1 MSADD
6 ASVSGARLPVASART
21 VVRAVAAVIGWWRV
35 PGLIL
40 LLLAAAAM
48 GVVGPFALG
57 TVVDALAANGA
68 ADAGA
73 IVVLGVVMAAAV
85 LVGAA
90 LTTAGMIAVA
100 NLFERALADLR
111 EAMVV
116 SALRL
121 PPERIERAGTGDLI
135 ARAGDDVAEVSD
147 AIPRVV
153 PALVGALFTI
163 VVSVVGMAVIDPWF
177 AVAFLAVVPV
187 HVVAVRRYLRTA
199 PGVYAAERR
208 AMSDRAQHLLD
219 SLRGIESVRAYGL
232 APAHLARIGTASW
245 QVVRWTMR
253 ARAVQNV
260 FFARLNAAEFLGMTA
275 LLTTGFLLVSSG
287 AATVGATTAAMLLFL
302 RLFGPINQLLFVV
315 DDLQSALAS
324 LGRIIGVSQS
334 ADVRAPVSPSAS
346 ASPSAATPRVAAGSG
361 TVQVREVHAS
371 YDGGA
376 SVLHGVDLDLPPGHV
391 AALVGPSGAGK
402 TTLAMIVAGVHD
414 PVAGHVDRADPVVL
428 VTQQGHLFDTS
439 LRENLTLAAPGATDD
454 EVLDALRRVGGSDI
468 VARMPRRLDEPVGAS
483 GTQLTPAE
491 AQIVA
496 LARVIL
502 ADPRIVVL
510 DEATAESGSTEAGR
524 LESAADAVTAGRTAL
539 VVAHR
544 LSQAATA
551 DQVLVMASGRIA
563 EQGTHDALVASGGA
577 YARLW
582 RAWNDPLDVG

>member
-1 MSADD
+1 MSADG
-6 ASVSGARLPVASART
+6 ASASDGRLPVASARV

-35 PGLIL
+35 PGLIV

-68 ADAGA
+68 ADAAA
-73 IVVLGVVMAAAV
+73 IVVLGAVMAAAV
-85 LVGAA
+85 LVGAV
-90 LTTAGMIAVA
+90 LTAAGMIAVA

-121 PPERIERAGTGDLI
+121 PPQRIERAGTGDLI

-177 AVAFLAVVPV
+177 AVAFLAVIPV
-187 HVVAVRRYLRTA
+187 HLFAVRRYLRTA

-232 APAHLARIGTASW
+232 APAHLARIGAASW

-260 FFARLNAAEFLGMTA
+260 FFARLNGAEFLGMTA

-287 AATVGATTAAMLLFL
+287 SATVGATTAAMLLFL

-324 LGRIIGVSQS
+324 LGRIVGVSPGAEGS
-334 ADVRAPVSPSAS
+334 GSVPP
-346 ASPSAATPRVAAGSG
+346 PAAGARTPIGSG
-361 TVQVREVHAS
+361 AVRVHEVHAA

-376 SVLHGVDLDLPPGHV
+376 PVLHGVDLDLLPGRV
-391 AALVGPSGAGK
+391 VALVGPSGAGK
-402 TTLAMIVAGVHD
+402 TTLAMVVAGVHE
-414 PVAGHVDRADPVVL
+414 PAAGRVDRGDPVVL
-428 VTQQGHLFDTS
+428 VTQQGHLFDAS
-439 LRENLTLAAPGATDD
+439 LRENLTLAAPRATDD
-454 EVLDALRRVGGSDI
+454 EALDALRRVGGADI
-468 VARMPRRLDEPVGAS
+468 VARMPQRLDEPVGAS
-483 GTQLTPAE
+483 GTPLTPAE

-502 ADPRIVVL
+502 TDPRIVVL

-524 LESAADAVTAGRTAL
+524 LESAADAVTDGRTAL

-544 LSQAATA
+544 LSQAAAA
-551 DQVLVMASGRIA
+551 DQVLVMEGGRII
-563 EQGTHDALVASGGA
+563 EQGTHDALVASDGA

-582 RAWNDPLDVG
+582 GAWSGSAEDAS